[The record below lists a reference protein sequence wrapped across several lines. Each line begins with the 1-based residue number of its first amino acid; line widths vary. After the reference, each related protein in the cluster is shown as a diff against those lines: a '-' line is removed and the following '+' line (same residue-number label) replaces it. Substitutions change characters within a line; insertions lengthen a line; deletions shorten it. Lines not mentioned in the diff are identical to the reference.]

1 MRTHSRQIKLDLL
14 DEVAEAVEDIPLT
27 LKKRPE
33 LLEQKIIAANAAK
46 DRGNGYLKEG
56 AVEEAIEAYSLAIQL
71 DNSNHVFFSNRCAA
85 LQQRK
90 MWALA
95 VADAEEVS
103 GCMCVCSF
111 VALSCPV
118 LSYHLTRRTR

>member
-1 MRTHSRQIKLDLL
+1 L

-33 LLEQKIIAANAAK
+33 ILEQKIIAANAAK

-56 AVEEAIEAYSLAIQL
+56 AVEEAIKAYSLAIQL
-71 DNSNHVFFSNRCAA
+71 DNTNHVFFSNRCAA
-85 LQQRK
+85 LQQKK

-95 VADAEEVS
+95 VADAEEV
-103 GCMCVCSF
+103 CALFCS
-111 VALSCPV
+111 V
-118 LSYHLTRRTR
+118 LLWFIAYYFTVQGMERMEEGDYYFI